1 MYVGEF
7 YNGYNN
13 NHIIVDVYVAF
24 HMLGRWNMMSLTN
37 THVTMVYGSDPKAC
51 EGERWAMRKFVQ
63 QNVILTYTFWVSYFR
78 GSIHIEASLLGCG
91 FQGVK

>member
-24 HMLGRWNMMSLTN
+24 HMLGRWNMMSLTD

-51 EGERWAMRKFVQ
+51 EGERWAVSNEKICSTKCYF
-63 QNVILTYTFWVSYFR
+63 NLYIL
-78 GSIHIEASLLGCG
+78 G
-91 FQGVK
+91 FIF